1 VPDPADVP
9 PAIVA
14 KLQAVCRELPEVD
27 EEAAWVGLRW
37 RIRTKTFAHVLTV
50 AGAKPPGYA
59 RLAGTD
65 GPVTLLMFRSS
76 GPELAS
82 LQGAGP
88 PFLVPPWR
96 GNEIGIVLDDAT
108 DWDEVR
114 ELVTESYCLRAPK
127 KLAER
132 VARPAEPDATP

>member
-1 VPDPADVP
+1 MPDPADVP
-9 PAIVA
+9 PEIVA
-14 KLQAVCRELPEVD
+14 RLRAVCRELPEVD
-27 EEAAWVGLRW
+27 EEPAWVGLRW

-50 AGAKPPGYA
+50 AGGKPPGYA

-82 LQGAGP
+82 LQGAGH
-88 PFLVPPWR
+88 PFLGPPWR
-96 GNEIGIVLDDAT
+96 GDEIGMVLDRST

-114 ELVTESYCLRAPK
+114 ELVTESYCVQAPK
-127 KLAER
+127 KLAAR
-132 VARPAEPDATP
+132 VDRPDGGEATT